1 MEEQVRKMETITLD
15 QMGAVKLMNRVDQ
28 KFMTNKATLPLL
40 LERITPY
47 YYVQRIDGVAVAD
60 YRTLYFDTKELAMYT
75 HHHNRKKKRQKL
87 RIRTY
92 RSTQTTFFELKNKD
106 NKGKTRKTRIPVD
119 VSVFDKALQQP
130 EVSSFVVENTPY
142 PIEALHE
149 QVENFFSRL
158 TLVDKKMTERVT
170 IDYNINFHN
179 RHTGI
184 DKDISELV
192 IIEVKHEVGAP
203 KSAIEEA
210 LLELRVHPKRVSKY
224 CIGTVLTNPNA
235 KYNRF
240 KMKIRYIDKL
250 IEASQ
255 QQKNSITI
263 NN

>member
-1 MEEQVRKMETITLD
+1 MEEHVRTMETITLD

-40 LERITPY
+40 LDRIAPY

-60 YRTLYFDTKELAMYT
+60 YRTLYFDTSDLAMYT
-75 HHHNRKKKRQKL
+75 CHHNRKRRRQKL

-106 NKGKTRKTRIPVD
+106 NKGKTHKTRIPVD
-119 VSVFDKALQQP
+119 VSLFDKALQQP
-130 EVSSFVVENTPY
+130 QVSAFVAESTPY
-142 PIEALHE
+142 PVESLLE
-149 QVENFFSRL
+149 QVENAFSRL
-158 TLVDKKMTERVT
+158 TLVDKGMTERVT
-170 IDYNINFHN
+170 IDYDIRFHN

-184 DKDISELV
+184 DKDISDLV

-203 KSAIEEA
+203 KSVIEEA

-224 CIGTVLTNPNA
+224 CIGTVLTNPAA

-240 KMKIRYIDKL
+240 KIKIRLIEKL

-255 QQKNSITI
+255 QNK
-263 NN
+263 